1 MCDSARYLTRQQK
14 RELERHPPSQPPESI
29 TRRAL
34 RMLVQS
40 LNYIGTGL
48 KAVVFWIWGLIT
60 VTNVFRLFTLL
71 SVGYLVYDRVYE
83 TDASI
88 SVQASDPNDAF
99 EFPFSINNNS
109 HLFSISNIHWN
120 VIMIHALGN
129 ISGSPLAHFG
139 RNEFDNGTVS
149 MIDPGRNLNLK
160 FDILSPTSP
169 YIKTQGEKW
178 KFTDAELELS
188 LVYDVNL
195 FGLYNWTRHPTP
207 TRFTWI
213 GDATNPQ
220 WIRGAFAKPPVR

>member
-1 MCDSARYLTRQQK
+1 
-14 RELERHPPSQPPESI
+14 
-29 TRRAL
+29 
-34 RMLVQS
+34 MLVQS
-40 LNYIGTGL
+40 LNYLGFGIKSVG
-48 KAVVFWIWGLIT
+48 FWIWRLVT

-71 SVGYLVYDRVYE
+71 SVGYLVYDRIFE

-88 SVQASDPNDAF
+88 SVQASDPNDAL

-120 VIMIHALGN
+120 VAMIHAKSKILGSTVN
-129 ISGSPLAHFG
+129 FG

-160 FDILSPTSP
+160 FDVLSPTSP
-169 YIKTQGEKW
+169 YIKIQGEKG

-207 TRFTWI
+207 TRFSWI

-220 WIRGAFAKPPVR
+220 WIRGAFAEPPATH